1 MIIVHIRA
9 GSDTSRFSVRQLE
22 KFVHRPLT
30 DYFMNDAVSV
40 VGLGKLGLGLALCFA
55 ESGIETLGVDINE
68 DVVDAINGGKTPT
81 VEPEYQ
87 ELIDELGKKFRAT
100 TSHVEAIEKTDTTF
114 ILVATPSIGDGRFSN
129 RYVKSALKSLSEAF
143 GKSGKPYHL
152 FVISSTVVPGSTEK
166 TFIPLIEQYSG
177 RKYMRDFDVCFDPD
191 FVALG
196 TVARDFRNPDLVII
210 GESRAEAGDK
220 VEALHKKMCRSNPK
234 IARMSLIS
242 AEVAKVSLNA
252 YITMKISFANTVANL
267 CERIP
272 GADVDAITN
281 AIGADKRISPFYLRG
296 GLAFGGTCF
305 PRDTK
310 AFMTISRQYDLDP
323 ILLDSVERVNV
334 VQNKHLAELV
344 ASYLTAEK
352 KVSILGV
359 AFKDK
364 TPVIEASPA
373 IALIQELVIED
384 VDVTIF
390 DPLAT
395 ESARAV
401 FDDEISYAHTMEDC
415 LKSSP
420 VCVLTLISKEYKNAV
435 ENFAPE
441 YDLTVI
447 DCWRQIDSTKLHKNI
462 NLLALGRYNDLQNGI
477 ERK

>member
-1 MIIVHIRA
+1 MN
-9 GSDTSRFSVRQLE
+9 E
-22 KFVHRPLT
+22 K
-30 DYFMNDAVSV
+30 VSV
-40 VGLGKLGLGLALCFA
+40 VGLGKLGLGLSLCFA
-55 ESGIETLGVDINE
+55 DAGIETLGVDVNN
-68 DVVDAINGGKTPT
+68 DVIEAINNGKTPII
-81 VEPEYQ
+81 EPEYQ
-87 ELIDELGKKFRAT
+87 ELITKLGDKFRAT
-100 TSHVEAIEKTDTTF
+100 GSHAEAIEKTDITF

-143 GKSGKPYHL
+143 GKSQKPYHL

-177 RKYMRDFDVCFDPD
+177 RKFMEDFDVCFDPD

-196 TVARDFRNPDLVII
+196 AVVKDFQNPDLVII
-210 GESRAEAGDK
+210 GESRKEAGDK
-220 VEALHKKMCRSNPK
+220 IEALHKKMCKNNPQ
-234 IARMSLIS
+234 ISRMSLIS
-242 AEVAKVSLNA
+242 GEVAKVSLNA

-272 GADVDAITN
+272 GADVDSITN

-334 VQNKHLAELV
+334 VQNKHLANLV
-344 ASYLTAEK
+344 KSHLTNENK
-352 KVSILGV
+352 ISILGV

-373 IALIQELVIED
+373 ISLIQELVIDD
-384 VDVTIF
+384 VDVTIY
-390 DPLAT
+390 DPLAM
-395 ESARAV
+395 ESARTV
-401 FDDEISYAHTMEDC
+401 FDDEISYSPSLEDC

-420 VCVLTLISKEYKNAV
+420 VCVLTLMSKEYKSSV

-441 YDLTVI
+441 SPLTII
-447 DCWRQIDSTKLHKNI
+447 DCWRQLDKEKLHKNI
-462 NLLALGRYNDLQNGI
+462 RVVSVGRFN
-477 ERK
+477 EV